1 MPYLAPVNYLETA
14 PRGAPDSAA
23 LSPSSR
29 RKTKSSA
36 FGMRAVRKTAA
47 AIPKKARAK
56 KIRKVKYNRAREKAP
71 YRQSR

>member
-1 MPYLAPVNYLETA
+1 
-14 PRGAPDSAA
+14 
-23 LSPSSR
+23 
-29 RKTKSSA
+29 
-36 FGMRAVRKTAA
+36 MRAVRKTAA